1 MSQSLDDI
9 ADALQTDMEI
19 NGPKVGELV
28 NCACTTFP
36 DMNDRM
42 RFMALVVFTAAS
54 SKMNVTNHELMNI
67 IPNAMGEVA
76 KAHLDETEPGHHT
89 VH

>member
-1 MSQSLDDI
+1 MKKSLDDI
-9 ADALQTDMEI
+9 ADAIQDDMET
-19 NGPKVGELV
+19 NGPKVAQLIDY
-28 NCACTTFP
+28 ACETFP

-42 RFMALVVFTAAS
+42 RFMALVMFTAAS
-54 SKMNVTNHELMNI
+54 SKMNVSEHELMNI
-67 IPNAMGEVA
+67 IPQAFGEVA

>member
-1 MSQSLDDI
+1 MSQSLNDI
-9 ADALQTDMEI
+9 ADAIQDDMET
-19 NGPKVGELV
+19 NGPKVAQLTDY
-28 NCACTTFP
+28 ACETFP

-54 SKMNVTNHELMNI
+54 SKMNVTSHELMNI
-67 IPNAMGEVA
+67 IPQAFGEVA